1 MMRLDPFAADDAE
14 LAAVLGDE
22 PAYRVRQL
30 RGWLRRGVD
39 DPAQMTD
46 LPTGLRERL
55 AECLA
60 PPARVLRHSTA
71 DAGLTH
77 KLLLEVGEP
86 GSAEAVE
93 AVLMLYPASG
103 HRRAR
108 ATVCVST
115 QAGCALGCPFC
126 ATGQAGFRRQLTV
139 GEIVGQVTAMD
150 RRLRD
155 GTIAASTNAPPD
167 AGQRIPDHVTH
178 VVFMGMGEPLAN
190 VEATTAA
197 VRWLHDGEVGL
208 GLSARSITVSTVGLL
223 PGIAKLTELG
233 LPITLAVSLHAP
245 TDALR
250 DDLVPVNRRYGLDAL
265 LAACRD
271 HQRSTGRRMTW
282 EYILI
287 DGVNAQPDHAEQL
300 ARLLTRRDAPRV
312 AHVNLI
318 PMNPTPAVP
327 WHAPPADQQRAF
339 AAVLTDAGLPATIR
353 DNRGGDID
361 AACGQLYADY
371 AVGSGRV
378 LPAAA
383 EAWSRLPVEADGAA
397 SGTRTGGGA
406 V

>member
-86 GSAEAVE
+86 GGAEAVE

-126 ATGQAGFRRQLTV
+126 ATGQAGFRRQLTL

-245 TDALR
+245 TDEQRSAIM
-250 DDLVPVNRRYGLDAL
+250 PINESTSTNLDAL
-265 LAACRD
+265 KDAVQHFAD
-271 HQRSTGRRMTW
+271 ATGQRITY
-282 EYILI
+282 EYCLFK
-287 DGVNAQPDHAEQL
+287 GVNDSEEDARRLAEI
-300 ARLLTRRDAPRV
+300 TRWAPSK
-312 AHVNLI
+312 VNL
-318 PMNPTPAVP
+318 MMYNAV
-327 WHAPPADQQRAF
+327 AGADF
-339 AAVLTDAGLPATIR
+339 
-353 DNRGGDID
+353 
-361 AACGQLYADY
+361 
-371 AVGSGRV
+371 
-378 LPAAA
+378 
-383 EAWSRLPVEADGAA
+383 
-397 SGTRTGGGA
+397 
-406 V
+406 